1 MLARVNRFI
10 ESQGAVAATQ
20 LAHSGRKGSV
30 GPPWDRTGWVPP
42 ERGGWIPVAPSPVR
56 DMPHYPLPHA
66 LSPAEIAEMVGSFA
80 AAARRSDAAGYAIT
94 EIHAAHGYLLHEFLS
109 PLSNSRDD
117 AYGGSFANR
126 CRFLFEVTDA
136 VRAAWPERKPLFVR
150 ISATDWD
157 DRGWSLDDSVELSK
171 ALAARGADMIGVSS
185 GGVGH
190 SPLEHASQAPLYQ
203 VPFSERIRREA
214 GVMTC
219 AVGLINTGS
228 DAEAVL
234 AGGGADLVAI
244 GRKYLAD
251 TALPY
256 RMAHEIGADLAW
268 PEPYRRAL
276 L

>member
-1 MLARVNRFI
+1 
-10 ESQGAVAATQ
+10 
-20 LAHSGRKGSV
+20 
-30 GPPWDRTGWVPP
+30 
-42 ERGGWIPVAPSPVR
+42 
-56 DMPHYPLPHA
+56 
-66 LSPAEIAEMVGSFA
+66 
-80 AAARRSDAAGYAIT
+80 
-94 EIHAAHGYLLHEFLS
+94 
-109 PLSNSRDD
+109 
-117 AYGGSFANR
+117 
-126 CRFLFEVTDA
+126 
-136 VRAAWPERKPLFVR
+136 
-150 ISATDWD
+150 
-157 DRGWSLDDSVELSK
+157 
-171 ALAARGADMIGVSS
+171 
-185 GGVGH
+185 
-190 SPLEHASQAPLYQ
+190 